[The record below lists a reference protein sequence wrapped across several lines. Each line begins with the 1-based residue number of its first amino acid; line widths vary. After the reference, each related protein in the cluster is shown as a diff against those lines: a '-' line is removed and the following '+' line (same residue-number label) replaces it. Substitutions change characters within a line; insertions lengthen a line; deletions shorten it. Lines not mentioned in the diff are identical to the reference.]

1 MQQARELVRFAH
13 AHGYQLEELVAII
26 EAAGGCGS
34 RAL

>member
-1 MQQARELVRFAH
+1 MQQARELVPFAR
-13 AHGYQLEELVAII
+13 AQGYRLEELAAII